1 MAEPQES
8 RGTARSVV
16 SSCSAT
22 DCTFNEN
29 RECHA
34 GEIRVEMGG
43 QGAISI
49 TGVGAEFAPVTAS
62 LSFTA
67 SDMFALLRRLNEE
80 GKTVLFVTHDRELAA
95 RAARVVEIRDGVV
108 VGG

>member
-8 RGTARSVV
+8 RGTAQSVV
-16 SSCSAT
+16 SSCGAT

-43 QGAISI
+43 QGAICG
-49 TGVGAEFAPVTAS
+49 TYTPRKPK
-62 LSFTA
+62 
-67 SDMFALLRRLNEE
+67 MRP
-80 GKTVLFVTHDRELAA
+80 
-95 RAARVVEIRDGVV
+95 
-108 VGG
+108 